1 MIESKLVVLKEY
13 LMKMRARSVLLVIAL
28 TVGLVNVQT
37 CIAHP
42 GHVDSKKSK
51 ESQTSKGQRASANHT
66 TH

>member
-1 MIESKLVVLKEY
+1 
-13 LMKMRARSVLLVIAL
+13 MKMRARSVLLVIAM
-28 TVGLVNVQT
+28 TVVQVNVQT

-51 ESQTSKGQRASANHT
+51 GSQTSKGQHANGSHT